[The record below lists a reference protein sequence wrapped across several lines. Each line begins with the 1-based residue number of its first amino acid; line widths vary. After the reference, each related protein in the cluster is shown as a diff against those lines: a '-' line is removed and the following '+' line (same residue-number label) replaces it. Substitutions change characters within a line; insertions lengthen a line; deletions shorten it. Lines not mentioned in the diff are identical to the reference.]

1 MKKLKNVLTVLCII
15 IFCVTITEITVKA
28 NNDFELLELDNEN
41 MEEEKSDTELF
52 DEDLIKQTIEEDEE
66 EDLGWIQ
73 EEKNGIYKRLF

>member
-1 MKKLKNVLTVLCII
+1 MTVLCII

-52 DEDLIKQTIEEDEE
+52 DEDLREISNLGIKRYRFFD
-66 EDLGWIQ
+66 
-73 EEKNGIYKRLF
+73 NR

>member
-15 IFCVTITEITVKA
+15 IFCVTITEITVNA

-52 DEDLIKQTIEEDEE
+52 DEDLREMKKDPGCG
-66 EDLGWIQ
+66 DL
-73 EEKNGIYKRLF
+73 